1 MAKKTGFEDIL
12 KNIDVNRTI
21 ITVIPLLQPFIIF
34 GAWLTFA
41 RMNTN
46 AGIVS
51 KIIAIAEPIPTID
64 LNVPKEVV
72 LASLF
77 DSTGDALLLLEKV
90 IDLVIDTPAE
100 IKETITQLKKGEFVV
115 PIDDKKYHVKTEDLW
130 TEVKERFSRYLKVV
144 T

>member
-34 GAWLTFA
+34 GSWLIFA
-41 RMNTN
+41 RMNKN

-100 IKETITQLKKGEFVV
+100 VKDSIDKAKKGIVYQEG
-115 PIDDKKYHVKTEDLW
+115 PITVTTSDLW
-130 TEVKERFSRYLKVV
+130 ELTKERISKVLKVV
-144 T
+144 I

>member
-100 IKETITQLKKGEFVV
+100 IKEKQFDIIYNVDMRKSSGYGLRVEGREKK
-115 PIDDKKYHVKTEDLW
+115 
-130 TEVKERFSRYLKVV
+130 
-144 T
+144 